1 MLRPPP
7 PPAPRGSRP
16 GCRPAG
22 EGGTWQR
29 APCRLGGVAI
39 TSTPSTCLLP
49 GLGWEVGEDSRSWA
63 PGPLGSSVPA
73 PAAGRRRREDRLLWE
88 QAAESHW
95 RVRGPVCPREHVAAP
110 VKPRDGM
117 SGRRGVGRGL
127 GPPHP
132 PQPRHGGP
140 GPGQEPRAGL
150 HSGAGGGLLQDTRSS
165 CPHAGE
171 RGQEHGRGRPWAQT
185 GRPE

>member
-1 MLRPPP
+1 MMLRPPP

-22 EGGTWQR
+22 EGGIWQR

-63 PGPLGSSVPA
+63 PGQLSPCSC
-73 PAAGRRRREDRLLWE
+73 LWE
-88 QAAESHW
+88 EATGRSASMGTSCREPLEGVGSCLSQGA
-95 RVRGPVCPREHVAAP
+95 RGSPREAQGWHE
-110 VKPRDGM
+110 RQE
-117 SGRRGVGRGL
+117 GRGSRVA
-127 GPPHP
+127 P
-132 PQPRHGGP
+132 PRHGGP

-150 HSGAGGGLLQDTRSS
+150 HSGAGGGLLRDTRSS

-185 GRPE
+185 SRPE